1 MDKTRLVG
9 MSSGGAAAMKRL
21 AKLLKGEPAPDHTI
35 FLLGHSNELLFKD
48 ASRESCLIS
57 DSETLC
63 ADSYAL
69 CGSNPKRIRLFEEI
83 QQLL

>member
-1 MDKTRLVG
+1 MFSD
-9 MSSGGAAAMKRL
+9 GAAAMKRL

-35 FLLGHSNELLFKD
+35 FFLHCLAHSNELLFKD